1 MDKHHEVKIFIDKQ
15 PKESPN
21 PTTGHALY
29 VLGNI
34 DPTQYDLYRE
44 AKHGDDEL
52 IKDDAS
58 EIHLHEGERFF
69 SSPKKI
75 NPGVHTWR

>member
-1 MDKHHEVKIFIDKQ
+1 MPKHEVKIFIDKQ

-29 VLGNI
+29 ILGSI
-34 DPTQYDLYRE
+34 DSQNYDLYRE
-44 AKHGDDEL
+44 THHGGDDEL
-52 IKDDAS
+52 IKDDATPI
-58 EIHLHEGERFF
+58 ELHEGDHFF

-75 NPGVHTWR
+75 NPGA

>member
-1 MDKHHEVKIFIDKQ
+1 MEKHEVKIFIDKV

-34 DPTQYDLYRE
+34 DAQAYDLYRE
-44 AKHGDDEL
+44 TRHGDDEL
-52 IKDDAS
+52 IKDDGTQV
-58 EIHLHEGERFF
+58 HLHEGEHFF

-75 NPGVHTWR
+75 NPGA